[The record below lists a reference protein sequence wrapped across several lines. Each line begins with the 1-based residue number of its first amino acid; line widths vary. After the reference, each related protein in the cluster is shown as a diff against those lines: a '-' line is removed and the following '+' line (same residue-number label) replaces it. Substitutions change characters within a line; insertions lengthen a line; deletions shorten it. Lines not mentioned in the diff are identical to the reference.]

1 MVLGQFK
8 TEEKSNKIT
17 AIPELLN
24 LLSIEGVT
32 ITIDAMGCQ
41 KKIAEKIIEKKANY
55 VLVVKDNQPT
65 LHHEIIDFLARHKE
79 LEYKDRGY
87 EFKQYKE
94 TDKGHGRIE
103 VRKYTAV
110 DQILWMNSAKDWK
123 NLKSI
128 VMVESTRIIGDKTT
142 VETRYYISSLPAD
155 IVKLAKAIR
164 SHCGLENNLHW
175 ILDVTF
181 NEDQSRIRKGN
192 ATQNIA
198 MIRHV
203 ALNLLKQ
210 AQKRM
215 KGVSVKALRKASGWN
230 NETMSQCW
238 DFNAVALYTFSETRI
253 LNLKQLK
260 DAYLFPINKGII

>member
-1 MVLGQFK
+1 
-8 TEEKSNKIT
+8 
-17 AIPELLN
+17 
-24 LLSIEGVT
+24 
-32 ITIDAMGCQ
+32 
-41 KKIAEKIIEKKANY
+41 
-55 VLVVKDNQPT
+55 
-65 LHHEIIDFLARHKE
+65 
-79 LEYKDRGY
+79 
-87 EFKQYKE
+87 
-94 TDKGHGRIE
+94 
-103 VRKYTAV
+103 
-110 DQILWMNSAKDWK
+110 MNSAKDWK

-164 SHCGLENNLHW
+164 SHCGIENKLHW

-215 KGVSVKALRKASGWN
+215 KGVSVKTLRKAYGWN

-238 DFNAVALYTFSETRI
+238 DFNAVAL
-253 LNLKQLK
+253 
-260 DAYLFPINKGII
+260 